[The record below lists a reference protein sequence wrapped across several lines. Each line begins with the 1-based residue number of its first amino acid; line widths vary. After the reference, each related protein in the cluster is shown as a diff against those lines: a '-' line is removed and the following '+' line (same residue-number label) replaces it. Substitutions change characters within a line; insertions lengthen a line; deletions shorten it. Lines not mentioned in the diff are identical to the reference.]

1 MADKERPWRR
11 SNLNYNEAQKSV
23 SNQMDAG
30 IISIRINGEEQ
41 QVPADLNI
49 LNLVRH
55 LGLDP
60 GRVAVEMNR
69 RLVRKPE
76 WETTRVEPGASLEI
90 VTFVGG
96 G

>member
-1 MADKERPWRR
+1 MADIEHPWRR
-11 SNLNYNEAQKSV
+11 STFNYNDAQNSV

-30 IISIRINGEEQ
+30 LISIQINGEEQ

-49 LNLVRH
+49 LHLVRH

-60 GRVAVEMNR
+60 ARVAVEMNR
-69 RLVRKPE
+69 RLVRKPD
-76 WETTRVEPGASLEI
+76 WESTRVQEGAMLEI